1 MLARTP
7 VSLARVRLQ
16 PPPVRKLRRSRRI
29 AIREMLAGIMR
40 SIEPTAFAAEGP
52 CRAGIRSRLCEDGWP
67 WGQADAEA
75 ELLVLSALQVVG
87 VRRPSWRM
95 GQPEHTQDGYTPRER
110 ERCARCAKPLTES
123 RWRYCSD
130 VCKRAA
136 KVDRNSKR
144 SREDLRIA
152 EIAAELAWQSRQPP
166 RSCPTCKRDFT
177 PKRRR
182 QTFCSRACSSDAMR
196 AAARRRLPMV
206 CTPV

>member
-1 MLARTP
+1 MLAKTP
-7 VSLARVRLQ
+7 RSLLIGQKKPV
-16 PPPVRKLRRSRRI
+16 PPRKLRRSRRI
-29 AIREMLAGIMR
+29 AIREALAGIMR
-40 SIEPTAFAAEGP
+40 VIEPTAFAAEGP
-52 CRAGIRSRLCEDGWP
+52 CRAGIRSRLCEDGWSWP
-67 WGQADAEA
+67 EADGEA
-75 ELLVLSALQVVG
+75 ALLVEAALQAVG
-87 VRRPSWRM
+87 ARRPDWRR
-95 GQPEHTQDGYTPRER
+95 GQPECCQDGYTPRER
-110 ERCARCAKPLTES
+110 ERCARCAKPLSES

-166 RSCPTCKRDFT
+166 RSCPVCKRDFA

-182 QTFCSRACSSDAMR
+182 QTFCTRACSRDAMR